1 MYIVLG
7 GTGHIGK
14 ALTEELVKHGKEVT
28 VVTHDAGKAAVIEAA
43 GAKAAVADVN
53 DVEKLANIFEK
64 GKRFFLLNPPADP
77 ATDIDVTERKTV
89 QSILAAVKGSN
100 AEYIVAASTYGA
112 QKGEGIGDLGV
123 LYELEQG
130 LEQLGVPHTIIRSGY
145 YYSNWDMALE
155 SANAEGKLYTFF
167 PPDFKLAMVA
177 PADIA
182 KLAAKLL
189 TNGQSDDK
197 KIVYCAGPAD
207 YSAND
212 VAKAFAKALNKDVE
226 PVEIPKEA
234 WEDTMQQVG
243 YSEKSA
249 KSMANMTRITIEQ
262 DYEIPDNPHR
272 GSITIEEYIAG
283 LVNKKR

>member
-14 ALTEELVKHGKEVT
+14 TLIEELVKRNEEVT
-28 VVTHDAGKAAVIEAA
+28 VVTHDAGKVQEIESK

-53 DVEKLANIFEK
+53 DVEKLINIFEK

-89 QSILAAVKGSN
+89 QSILTAVKGSN

-112 QKGEGIGDLGV
+112 QKGDNIGDLGV

-145 YYSNWDMALE
+145 YYSNWDMAAE
-155 SANAEGKLYTFF
+155 SANTEGKLYTFF

-182 KLAAKLL
+182 KLAAELL
-189 TNGQSDDK
+189 IKGTTNQ
-197 KIVYCAGPAD
+197 KIVYCAGPTD

-243 YSEKSA
+243 YSGKSA

-262 DYEIPDNPHR
+262 DYEIPDDPYR
-272 GSITIEEYIAG
+272 GAISIEEYIESSIKI
-283 LVNKKR
+283 NKL

>member
-14 ALTEELVKHGKEVT
+14 ALTEELAKRGEAVT
-28 VVTHDAGKAAVIEAA
+28 VVTHNAGKAAAIEAT

-53 DVEKLANIFEK
+53 NVEALQRIFRK
-64 GKRFFLLNPPADP
+64 GKRLFLLNPPADP
-77 ATDIDVTERKTV
+77 ATDIDAVERKTV
-89 QSILAAVKGSN
+89 QSMLAAVKGLN

-155 SANAEGKLYTFF
+155 SANDEGKLYTFF
-167 PPDFKLAMVA
+167 PPGFKLAMVA

-182 KLAAKLL
+182 ELL
-189 TNGQSDDK
+189 LKGQADQRL
-197 KIVYCAGPAD
+197 VYCAGPAY

-212 VAKAFAKALNKDVE
+212 VAKAFSKALSKEVE

-234 WEDTMQQVG
+234 WEATMQQVG

-249 KSMANMTRITIEQ
+249 KSMANMTRITLEQ
-262 DYEIPDNPHR
+262 DYEIPGNPHR
-272 GSITIEEYIAG
+272 GVITIEKYMAELID
-283 LVNKKR
+283 KKR